1 MATHFICHSTEPLA
15 HLYPSGPGNKTH
27 GAVSEYEVYSYANK
41 VHTNFPHPGFDFS
54 QSLEEEDSLPLC
66 RPVPQ
71 PSWQVSDKPSAIIPD
86 PNLCVTP
93 EKPPMPM
100 KFFALPAHLNPDPVL
115 CVTPEGTPIQKGPK
129 SNLKHEDKEKCK
141 HRVRF
146 QIEDD
151 SEIKS
156 IENELDFDSAKSSQS
171 KPYSPAMYSDDRT
184 NSFKFDSETG
194 SKSSSWTVKYNLGQ
208 VDSVTVHDL
217 LSSDGE
223 HYTEPPIKPLLSESS
238 DKLSQHVESHR
249 NTKTFPKT
257 SSQTKIY
264 TSSEEEAVSHEDSH
278 ADPIAQSRGGE
289 PKRKVVVLRENQSRP
304 KLKDYMYPF
313 ENEDEVACA
322 LEHVFAKPEYNSTLR
337 LNKEIQHL
345 KECEIDIT
353 KALQKKLQSSEIV
366 KTEIN
371 EKAASR
377 VNKESEASTF
387 QALISLDVPLEDI
400 QAASLKPVIRPT
412 KSTKLKSTVASS
424 EPDLMEFFSA
434 DLQKE
439 SVDLS
444 TPGVNPPTE
453 QLSTASPLQAF
464 DLYRHNRVWEGSNR
478 Q

>member
-1 MATHFICHSTEPLA
+1 MATHFICHGTEPLA

-27 GAVSEYEVYSYANK
+27 GAVSEYENYSYANK
-41 VHTNFPHPGFDFS
+41 AHTRFPPPGFDFS

-66 RPVPQ
+66 HPVPQ
-71 PSWQVSDKPSAIIPD
+71 PSWQGSDRPNAVIPD

-100 KFFALPAHLNPDPVL
+100 KLFAVPAHFNPDPVL

-146 QIEDD
+146 QIDDD
-151 SEIKS
+151 SEMKS
-156 IENELDFDSAKSSQS
+156 IENELNFDSAKLTQS

-184 NSFKFDSETG
+184 NYIKLDSEAG
-194 SKSSSWTVKYNLGQ
+194 SKASSRTVQY
-208 VDSVTVHDL
+208 SVGHVNNVTGHDL
-217 LSSDGE
+217 LPSDRE
-223 HYTEPPIKPLLSESS
+223 HYNEPPIKTVSSESS
-238 DKLSQHVESHR
+238 DKLAQHVESQR
-249 NTKTFPKT
+249 NTKPFPKI

-264 TSSEEEAVSHEDSH
+264 TSSEEETISHEGLQS
-278 ADPIAQSRGGE
+278 DPIAQSRGGE

-304 KLKDYMYPF
+304 RLKDYTYPF
-313 ENEDEVACA
+313 ENEDEVPCA
-322 LEHVFAKPEYNSTLR
+322 LEHMFAKPEYNSTLR

-345 KECEIDIT
+345 KDCDIDIT
-353 KALQKKLQSSEIV
+353 KALQNKLQSSEAV

-387 QALISLDVPLEDI
+387 QGLISLDVPVEEI

-412 KSTKLKSTVASS
+412 KSTKLKSTVASN
-424 EPDLMEFFSA
+424 EPDLMEFFSS

-444 TPGVNPPTE
+444 TPGVNSPSE

-464 DLYRHNRVWEGSNR
+464 DLYRHNRVWECSNR